1 MTDIKNVIKGIRKCL
16 SHKPCN
22 ENGCPYEDLCA
33 VEHLKDPLLRDT
45 LELLKEQ
52 DVVEPKTGHWI
63 DTTKVIG
70 FPRVECSAC
79 GSGAGASWM
88 VYCPMCGSKNIT

>member
-1 MTDIKNVIKGIRKCL
+1 MKQICDNCKNYDEDEDKCL
-16 SHKPCN
+16 KYDHDV
-22 ENGCPYEDLCA
+22 GLT
-33 VEHLKDPLLRDT
+33 VE
-45 LELLKEQ
+45 ECFES
-52 DVVEPKTGHWI
+52 KTGHWI

-70 FPRVECSAC
+70 FPRVECSVC